1 MLTCSI
7 LPRGPSEL
15 EATVHTALETS
26 YVAAA
31 ASGGGSQEMERLKK
45 ELVEAK
51 GMLSAVDKTQRD
63 ESEAKTLELLE
74 KHQQE
79 VEAITKRVR
88 EREREHEEEVERLRD
103 ESRASREMS
112 DLQVEALR
120 EEMNKFR
127 QGESERMGDYVAT
140 HLKAVSGCVKMGIQ
154 ALICSFTHV
163 NAPPQH
169 VFHPPLSHSLQPS
182 LLAENKISS
191 LSSAVTLVLPGIRI
205 CTRPLLSKHQA
216 ASGRLFPRTQ
226 RTRCRTAE
234 PLSKPSSRP
243 AGCRY
248 SHPKKTSK
256 DTASLVAARV
266 AVSMHATTGI
276 CQRGQHA
283 SNPKPPCIL
292 VVNSKRGALLCAPAM
307 VTLAFVCPGQYGD

>member
-1 MLTCSI
+1 
-7 LPRGPSEL
+7 
-15 EATVHTALETS
+15 VHTALETS

-31 ASGGGSQEMERLKK
+31 ASGGGSHEMERLRK
-45 ELVEAK
+45 ELVEVK

-103 ESRASREMS
+103 ESRASREVS
-112 DLQVEALR
+112 DLQVEAVR

-163 NAPPQH
+163 NAPPLRA
-169 VFHPPLSHSLQPS
+169 FHPPLCRSLQPS
-182 LLAENKISS
+182 LFS
-191 LSSAVTLVLPGIRI
+191 LR
-205 CTRPLLSKHQA
+205 
-216 ASGRLFPRTQ
+216 
-226 RTRCRTAE
+226 
-234 PLSKPSSRP
+234 
-243 AGCRY
+243 
-248 SHPKKTSK
+248 KTKS
-256 DTASLVAARV
+256 
-266 AVSMHATTGI
+266 
-276 CQRGQHA
+276 
-283 SNPKPPCIL
+283 P
-292 VVNSKRGALLCAPAM
+292 
-307 VTLAFVCPGQYGD
+307 